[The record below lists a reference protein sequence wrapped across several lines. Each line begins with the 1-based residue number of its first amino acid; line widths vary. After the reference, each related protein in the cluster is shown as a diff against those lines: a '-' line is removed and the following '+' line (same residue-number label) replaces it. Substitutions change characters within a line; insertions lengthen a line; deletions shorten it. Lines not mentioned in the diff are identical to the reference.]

1 MQKWIIV
8 VLAVLVTATVLRH
21 SLRYP
26 PLGRFG
32 LTFGSRVVHLN
43 VVTFW
48 LVLAVGGIVIIV
60 KLIGLIAGHRPD
72 VQ

>member
-1 MQKWIIV
+1 MQKWIIF
-8 VLAVLVTATVLRH
+8 VLAVLVTATVLRYA
-21 SLRYP
+21 LRYP

-43 VVTFW
+43 VVAFW